1 MDLSFLHPADPLFWI
16 LLLLAGAIVYWVGS
30 VLFSERWYQFLVIL
44 RGVVFLTL
52 LMLLLQ
58 PVLTVKKERTTL
70 KGWLFFVDNSVSMR
84 YHQTPSLQSINTNL
98 QELFDQLERK
108 DQKVQ
113 VFTFADSIAEGTL
126 PFRLRA
132 EGVTTD
138 LGQVVSRIQSEQK
151 QIAGAVLITDG
162 QPTRGEDPLQLVS
175 AIQVPIHVIGVG
187 EATPFVD
194 VAIQSIDVPTVTI
207 KDEPVKV
214 LVTIQSYGQARGRL
228 NASLFK
234 GKKLLTSRYVRV
246 RGKGSQTEV
255 KFQFKPGEIG
265 KIQYRVQ
272 LSSLE
277 DEVNIQ
283 NNRQAFELLV
293 LKNHYK
299 VALVTG
305 SPNRNTA
312 ILKRMLRQQPRL
324 KVDHYIQLNRQRV
337 RPPMKQFWTTPYE
350 LILFDNYPI
359 QPLSQRFQRVLG
371 KKLLA
376 NKAALG
382 LVVGPNQNQRIVEGL
397 FPFLGVKSDSGD
409 LQDEERPWVFNDRA
423 LQLGMVLPNDMEA
436 DLPPLKPRLNLIPAD
451 ERGSIL
457 AHFIADSVTLPVAMI
472 WQKGSL
478 RTLTWTTADMASLY
492 YRTTETPQKDVV
504 KTFWEG
510 ALAWLLQTGG
520 RNELFFRLNKNRFQ
534 QGELIEITGTSPY
547 ATTGRGE
554 GEDIYIKVLKQ
565 NEKILFKTIPFN
577 LEHRRWQGTFRA
589 AVPGQYQYEI
599 LLGDAPDTAPI
610 QQGSFQVMESQVE
623 LNQVF
628 LNQNLLQALASKTGG
643 SYFSWSERDSVV
655 MLLEPKEERELA
667 RRVTK
672 FGENQGLIYFIL
684 FLLSLEWILR
694 RKRGLP

>member
-16 LLLLAGAIVYWVGS
+16 LLLLAGVVVYWVGT
-30 VLFSERWYQFLVIL
+30 VLFAERWYQFLVIL
-44 RGVVFLTL
+44 QGVVFLTL
-52 LMLLLQ
+52 LFLLLQ
-58 PVLTVKKERTTL
+58 PILTVKKERTTL

-98 QELFDQLERK
+98 QELFDQWERK
-108 DQKVQ
+108 DHQVH
-113 VFTFADSIAEGTL
+113 VFTFADSISAATW
-126 PFRLRA
+126 PFRLQA

-138 LGQVVSRIQSEQK
+138 LGQVISRIQSEQK

-162 QPTRGEDPLQLVS
+162 QPTQGEDPLQLIS
-175 AIQVPIHVIGVG
+175 PIQVPVHVIGVG

-194 VAIQSIDVPTVTI
+194 VAIQSIDVPTVAI

-214 LVTIQSYGQARGRL
+214 LVTVQSYGQARGRL

-234 GKKLLTSRYVRV
+234 GNKLLTSRYVRV

-265 KIQYRVQ
+265 KIRYRVQ

-283 NNRQAFELLV
+283 NNRQAFEILV

-312 ILKRMLRQQPRL
+312 VLKRMLRQQPRL
-324 KVDHYIQLNRQRV
+324 KVDHYIQLHRQRV
-337 RPPMKQFWTTPYE
+337 RSPMKQFWATPYE
-350 LILFDNYPI
+350 LILFDNYPT

-382 LVVGPNQNQRIVEGL
+382 LVVGPNQDQRIVEGL
-397 FPFLGVKSDSGD
+397 FPFLGVKSGPGD
-409 LQDEERPWVFNDRA
+409 IQPEERSWVFNDRS
-423 LQLGMVLPNDMEA
+423 LRLGMVLPDDIEA
-436 DLPPLKPRLNLIPAD
+436 DLPPLKPRLNLIPVD
-451 ERGSIL
+451 ERGLIL
-457 AHFIADSVTLPVAMI
+457 AHFMADSLTLPVAMI

-492 YRTTETPQKDVV
+492 YRTTETLQKEVV

-547 ATTGRGE
+547 ATTGSGE
-554 GEDIYIKVLKQ
+554 GENIFIKVLKH
-565 NEKILFKTIPFN
+565 NKKILFKTIPFN
-577 LEHRRWQGTFRA
+577 LEHQRWQGTFRA
-589 AVPGQYQYEI
+589 ALPGEYEYEI
-599 LLGDAPDTAPI
+599 LFGDAPDAPLI
-610 QQGSFQVMESQVE
+610 QRGSFQVVESQVE

-628 LNQNLLQALASKTGG
+628 LNQNLLQTLARKTGG
-643 SYFSWSERDSVV
+643 RYFNWSERDSVET
-655 MLLEPKEERELA
+655 LLAPKEAREIA
-667 RRVTK
+667 RKVTK